1 MVGTAVSWDGS
12 SWTSISNLGQSR
24 ADGGE
29 TGTSGTNGII
39 AGGETPP
46 STQYNNTETWDG
58 TSWTEVNN
66 LNTARAYM
74 GSSTNSGSGMLVFSG
89 APSGASPIVAS
100 VESFDGTSWTEIADI
115 STARRASAG
124 AGTAVSALMAGGYT
138 GTASSAATE
147 EWTVP
152 EVTKTLSIS

>member
-1 MVGTAVSWDGS
+1 
-12 SWTSISNLGQSR
+12 
-24 ADGGE
+24 
-29 TGTSGTNGII
+29 
-39 AGGETPP
+39 
-46 STQYNNTETWDG
+46 
-58 TSWTEVNN
+58 
-66 LNTARAYM
+66 M